1 MRDLRLDNVIFS
13 RLQSDYDY
21 CVAQGYEV
29 VGVFLFGSQN
39 YNMDTPNSDIDVKAM
54 VVPNI
59 KDIVWGKTS
68 ISKKVVRNNGELVIY
83 DIASIHESIK
93 KQSINFVEILFT
105 KYRIMNPEY
114 EHLYSPMFEKREGI
128 ADLNTFKAVHCTLS
142 MALNKY
148 KMLFS
153 ELPSNAER
161 VREAGYDY
169 KALAEILRMKEFLGT
184 RISGLD
190 YESSLVSNNKEYLY
204 GIKTGTRRFTVGA
217 AKDTADRAIEHMTK
231 QVNEFDEVYGQEINE
246 PMVTIVN
253 SVTENVILKYIKT
266 EVDKYDGADST
277 CWPSWCR

>member
-1 MRDLRLDNVIFS
+1 MKDMKLDDVIFS
-13 RLQSDYDY
+13 RLKSDYDY

-39 YNMDTPNSDIDVKAM
+39 YNMDTPDSDIDVKAM
-54 VVPNI
+54 VVPNM

-204 GIKTGTRRFTVGA
+204 GIKTGTRRFTVEA

-231 QVNEFDEVYGQEINE
+231 RVDEFDEVYGQEINE

-266 EVDKYDGADST
+266 EVDKYDRADSAD
-277 CWPSWCR
+277 WPAWCR